1 MMNEGKTLTEAA
13 TDFLASLPAN
23 ERDECRQ
30 ELNKFVRWCGTERLL
45 GELAAPEVANYA
57 ESIDGTSVNTTKRI
71 APVKAF
77 LAYVKKKGLTESNLS
92 VHLRVKKVTPK
103 KGLQHHR
110 PRPAITNMSEEG
122 YRKLEGELTSLKEER
137 PRIAEAIRKA
147 AADKDFRENAPLDAA
162 KEHQGMVEARIREL
176 EHTLKSSAIKTEKTD
191 DTTVSIGSTV
201 ILQDVL
207 NNEEVRYKLVNPREA
222 NPLKGKLSVQSP
234 TGKAL
239 LSRTQG
245 EVIEVVA
252 PAGTL
257 RYRVQKI
264 E

>member
-1 MMNEGKTLTEAA
+1 MNEGKTLAEVA
-13 TDFLASLPAN
+13 TDFLASLPAK

-30 ELNKFVRWCGTERLL
+30 ELNKFVRWCGSDRLL
-45 GELAAPEVANYA
+45 SELAAPEVANYA

-77 LAYVKKKGLTESNLS
+77 LTYAKKKSFTESNLS

-103 KGLQHHR
+103 KGPQVR
-110 PRPAITNMSEEG
+110 RRPATLNMSEEG
-122 YRKLEGELTSLKEER
+122 YRKLADELKSLTEER
-137 PRIAEAIRKA
+137 PQIADAIRKA
-147 AADKDFRENAPLDAA
+147 AADKDFRENAPLEAA

-176 EHTLKSSAIKTEKTD
+176 EHTLRSSAIKTEKTD
-191 DTTVSIGSTV
+191 SAKVSIGSTV
-201 ILQDVL
+201 VLRDVC

-222 NPLKGKLSVQSP
+222 NPLKGKLSVESP

-257 RYRVQKI
+257 RYHVQKI